1 MLIDSFMPEGIT
13 QLAVDSIFMMPQL
26 GVLANIDK
34 EEFKEDA
41 KNASLEVF
49 EKDCLIRLGTCIAP
63 VGEVDKSTSMGY
75 AELHF
80 SDGEKQT
87 IDLLEGSM
95 LVIEYPYRKVTLE
108 IFPQKS
114 IDIGAGKGEK
124 IATKV
129 YGGEVG
135 IIFDC
140 RNRPISVSDD
150 PQTRVQELKRWSD
163 ALNEYPK
170 EAE

>member
-1 MLIDSFMPEGIT
+1 MLIYPP
-13 QLAVDSIFMMPQL
+13 PQ
-26 GVLANIDK
+26 
-34 EEFKEDA
+34 
-41 KNASLEVF
+41 
-49 EKDCLIRLGTCIAP
+49 P

-75 AELHF
+75 AELRF

-87 IDLLEGSM
+87 IDLLEGV
-95 LVIEYPYRKVTLE
+95 LLAIEYPYKEVKVE

-124 IATKV
+124 IATTIF
-129 YGGEVG
+129 GGEVG

-150 PQTRVQELKRWSD
+150 SQTGLRIIGH
-163 ALNEYPK
+163 
-170 EAE
+170 

>member
-1 MLIDSFMPEGIT
+1 
-13 QLAVDSIFMMPQL
+13 
-26 GVLANIDK
+26 
-34 EEFKEDA
+34 
-41 KNASLEVF
+41 
-49 EKDCLIRLGTCIAP
+49 
-63 VGEVDKSTSMGY
+63 MGY
-75 AELHF
+75 AELLF
-80 SDGEKQT
+80 SDGEKQI
-87 IDLLEGSM
+87 IDLLEGSL
-95 LVIEYPYRKVTLE
+95 LVIEHPYREVKVE

-114 IDIGAGKGEK
+114 IDIGAGKGEE
-124 IATKV
+124 IATTV
-129 YGGEVG
+129 QGGEVG